1 MVVGLKIK
9 ENMGQDI
16 PEHVKVL
23 LTKRLEEQT
32 SLYRVSKVLKIAEEE
47 IRDIE
52 TKIKVLCSKL
62 NINYEEYKE
71 TIDK

>member
-9 ENMGQDI
+9 ENMGQDMSGY
-16 PEHVKVL
+16 VKAL

-32 SLYRVSKVLKIAEEE
+32 SLYRVSKVLKIDEEE

-62 NINYEEYKE
+62 NISYEEYKE
-71 TIDK
+71 AIDK

>member
-16 PEHVKVL
+16 PEHVKAL

-62 NINYEEYKE
+62 NINFEEYKE

>member
-9 ENMGQDI
+9 ESMGQDM
-16 PEHVKVL
+16 PGHVKAL
-23 LTKRLEEQT
+23 LIERLEEQT
-32 SLYRVSKVLKIAEEE
+32 SLYRVSKVLKIDEEE

-62 NINYEEYKE
+62 NISYEEYKE
-71 TIDK
+71 AIDK

>member
-9 ENMGQDI
+9 ENMRQDMPGHI
-16 PEHVKVL
+16 KAL

-32 SLYRVSKVLKIAEEE
+32 SLYRVSKVLKIDEEE

-62 NINYEEYKE
+62 NISYEEYKE
-71 TIDK
+71 AIDK

>member
-16 PEHVKVL
+16 PEHVKIL

>member
-1 MVVGLKIK
+1 MPGHIK
-9 ENMGQDI
+9 A
-16 PEHVKVL
+16 L

-32 SLYRVSKVLKIAEEE
+32 SLYRVSKVLKISEEE

-62 NINYEEYKE
+62 NISYEEYKE
-71 TIDK
+71 AIDK

>member
-9 ENMGQDI
+9 ENMGQDM
-16 PEHVKVL
+16 PRHVKAL

-32 SLYRVSKVLKIAEEE
+32 SLYRVSKVL

-62 NINYEEYKE
+62 NISYEEYKE
-71 TIDK
+71 AIDK